1 MINVGHNEWLI
12 ADAGEREGREPL
24 DERDETTPGRDE
36 QEEDA
41 GQGAHHREG
50 VGNHWWLSSP
60 YLTSSSLIGG
70 SSQRGSWQSL
80 VISISLRNHQNAGW
94 KAHHWGELAIIDD
107 CSSSPSYESSSL
119 TNMIIIS
126 GKYSSLTGLA
136 TMDFSSET
144 ANSAHSSSSSQ
155 VLLLISK

>member
-1 MINVGHNEWLI
+1 MINVGHNESLI
-12 ADAGEREGREPL
+12 ADAGEREGGEPL
-24 DERDETTPGRDE
+24 DERDETTPGWDE

-60 YLTSSSLIGG
+60 YY
-70 SSQRGSWQSL
+70 
-80 VISISLRNHQNAGW
+80 
-94 KAHHWGELAIIDD
+94 K
-107 CSSSPSYESSSL
+107 SSSL
-119 TNMIIIS
+119 TIMIIIS

-155 VLLLISK
+155 VVLLLFK